1 MKARMRTVS
10 AIGWTAAVL
19 VHRASV
25 RSGSATA
32 RQAAVTRPRGPGAGR
47 WPSRSCRWLGLHWW
61 LVFNAK
67 RPLRRLPSAT
77 GLVSAL
83 ISRSW
88 RTVVASDTHVSD
100 GPRLGIEHQPIHSA
114 AIGGVIGAVP
124 QLAPC
129 VPSLTL
135 GSGVLPG

>member
-1 MKARMRTVS
+1 MPAFCLTADLDLRNIS
-10 AIGWTAAVL
+10 GCIG
-19 VHRASV
+19 SV
-25 RSGSATA
+25 TA
-32 RQAAVTRPRGPGAGR
+32 RQAAVTLPRGPGARR

-100 GPRLGIEHQPIHSA
+100 GPRLGIEHPPIHSA
-114 AIGGVIGAVP
+114 AMERVIGAVP
-124 QLAPC
+124 QLGLY
-129 VPSLTL
+129 VQSLAL